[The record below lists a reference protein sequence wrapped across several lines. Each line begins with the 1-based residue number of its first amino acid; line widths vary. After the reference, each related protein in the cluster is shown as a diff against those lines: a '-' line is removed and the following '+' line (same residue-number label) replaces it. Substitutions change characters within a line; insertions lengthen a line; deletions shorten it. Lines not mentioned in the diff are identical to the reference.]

1 METMYLS
8 TSAGDEHVLLIT
20 KKALEKKHDLA

>member
-1 METMYLS
+1 MYLS

-20 KKALEKKHDLA
+20 KQALEKKHDLA